1 MSKKVNSK
9 KVEKEGSI
17 KDYLVKYKK
26 EIAIGAVLL
35 IAVIVCIV
43 FLFVNNGDNDNENEN
58 SNTGNEIENVVITEE
73 EIVGAYGVTKEDA
86 IALVKQSINSDNF
99 EFTVTISSEAKYI
112 VTVKNTLTDAIYKYE
127 VDPMTK
133 QYYEI

>member
-1 MSKKVNSK
+1 MSKTVNSK
-9 KVEKEGSI
+9 KNEKDSSI
-17 KDYLVKYKK
+17 KDYLLKYKK

-43 FLFVNNGDNDNENEN
+43 FLVSNNKDTNNENEKPDIN
-58 SNTGNEIENVVITEE
+58 NEVENVVITEE
-73 EIVGAYGVTKEDA
+73 EIVEAYGVTKEDA
-86 IALVKQSINSDNF
+86 ISLVKQSINSDNF
-99 EFTVTISSEAKYI
+99 EFTVTINSKAKYI
-112 VTVKNTLTDAIYKYE
+112 VTVKNTLTDSVYKYE